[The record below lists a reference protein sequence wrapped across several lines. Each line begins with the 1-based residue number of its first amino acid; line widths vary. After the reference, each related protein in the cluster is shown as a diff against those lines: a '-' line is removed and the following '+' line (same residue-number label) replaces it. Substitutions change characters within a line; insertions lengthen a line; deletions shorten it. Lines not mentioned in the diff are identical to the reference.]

1 MEPIKVDFSKK
12 GNGKTK
18 EAYIAPDKVAM
29 KVIVGVIVALIVAAV
44 AFYFMLP
51 PINLKSTTFYAY
63 VGLVLASYVAVQ
75 AIMTKAFA
83 RPEFIPYV
91 KKQARVPVILGGVLV
106 LILVIGYLS
115 SAALFRAKAYSRILT
130 VEEKEFSQSF
140 SAIDEIEDF
149 NNLALI
155 DSSAAEKLA
164 DKTLGDLAKV
174 GKESQFEV
182 SNAFSTQINYKSR
195 PYRVF
200 PLQYGDIFKW
210 LKNRSDGLPGY
221 ITVNMNTQ
229 HAQLVQL
236 EEGIKISTAEHFSRY
251 LGRVLRFAYPTYLFG
266 TSSFEIDE
274 NGTPYW
280 ITEHLDKTVGLL
292 GGDDVVGVV
301 IVNAVTGD
309 KAYYTME
316 EIRSGKGAD
325 GENIEWID
333 QVYNADLVV
342 QQYNYYGRYSGGFIN
357 SFIGQTGVKL
367 TTNGYNYIAIDDDV
381 YLYTGVSSVTSDES
395 IIGFIII
402 NQRTKDAFFYS
413 ASGATEA
420 AAQESAEGI
429 VRDKGWKA
437 TFPILINLDGEATY
451 LMALKDQNIIKSYAM
466 VNVAQYT
473 TDAVRSPSDDNPDLK
488 ACLQAYINKLAA
500 RGVVVNISMAGKVE
514 SDEANT
520 GEEPAPAADSSTVS
534 GVITDI
540 RSAVIGGTTYYYI
553 ELDGSGVYYYVSAE
567 LGSKVVLFNKGDR
580 VTLTVEAGE
589 GALLAA
595 SAPDYAGADEVT
607 TEEN

>member
-1 MEPIKVDFSKK
+1 MRRLEPIKVDFSKK
-12 GNGKTK
+12 GNAKSK
-18 EAYIAPDKVAM
+18 EAYIAPDKIWLKVVIGVVVAA
-29 KVIVGVIVALIVAAV
+29 VVAAV
-44 AFYFMLP
+44 AYYFMLP
-51 PINLKSTTFYAY
+51 PMNLKSTTFYAY
-63 VGLVLASYVAVQ
+63 IGLVLASYVASQ
-75 AIMTKAFA
+75 AVLSRAIT
-83 RPEFIPYV
+83 RPEFMPYV
-91 KKQARVPVILGGVLV
+91 KKQATVPVILAAVLV
-106 LILVIGYLS
+106 LILGVGYLS
-115 SAALFRAKAYSRILT
+115 SAALFRAKSYSRILS
-130 VEEKEFSQSF
+130 VEEGEFSQSF
-140 SAIDEIEDF
+140 SAIDSIEDF
-149 NNLALI
+149 NKLPLI
-155 DSSAAEKLA
+155 DASAAEKLA

-182 SNAFSTQINYKSR
+182 SNAFSTQINYKAR

-229 HAQLVQL
+229 QAQLVQL

-280 ITEHLDKTVGLL
+280 ITERLDKTVGLL
-292 GGDDVVGVV
+292 GGDDVVGIVM
-301 IVNAVTGD
+301 VNAVTGD
-309 KAYYTME
+309 MSYYSIDE
-316 EIRSGKGAD
+316 VRSGKGAD
-325 GENIEWID
+325 GAGIEWID
-333 QVYNADLVV
+333 QVYDADLMV
-342 QQYNYYGRYSGGFIN
+342 QQYNYFGRYSGGFIN

-381 YLYTGVSSVTSDES
+381 YLYTGVSSVTSDQS

-402 NQRTKDAFFYS
+402 NQRTKEAFFYS
-413 ASGATEA
+413 ATGATEA
-420 AAQESAEGI
+420 AAQGSAETI
-429 VRDKGWKA
+429 VSDKQWKA
-437 TFPILINLDGEATY
+437 TFPILLNLDGEATY
-451 LMALKDQNIIKSYAM
+451 LMALKGANDVVKSYAM

-488 ACLQAYINKLAA
+488 ACLQAYISKLAA

-514 SDEANT
+514 SDAANT
-520 GEEPAPAADSSTVS
+520 GTDPETEVPETTVS

-567 LGSKVVLFNKGDR
+567 IGSKVVLFKTGDS
-580 VTLTVEAGE
+580 VTLTVAETE
-589 GALLAA
+589 GDLIPA
-595 SAPDYAGADEVT
+595 SAPEFAQTA
-607 TEEN
+607 TEG